1 MNDQERFWNAS
12 LDDLKRGYWEEP
24 NYYGCLLCGKRV
36 EKGIVYQEDGILY
49 EAEKKIRVHIQK
61 NHYSVFDY
69 LLGLDKK
76 ITGLSEHQKGL
87 LQLFFQGKSNAEIQS
102 EMGIGSPSTIRNHRF
117 VLKEK
122 ARQAKI
128 FMVIVELLKEKEQS
142 STLSYM
148 SPDLSSTT
156 SIVIGPYKLSE
167 EEINK
172 ILKRCFP
179 QGTDGPL
186 KTFDLKQKNRLVVL
200 REITRRFDATRIY
213 HEKEVNE
220 ILKTVADDFA
230 TIRRQLVEYGYMY
243 RKSDGSEYWV
253 KDYSEDEEENMERK
267 KELKQLY
274 KEMKSEG
281 GVYQIRNTINQ
292 KVFVVSTPNLK
303 TINGRQ
309 RQLQDGSHM
318 NRQLQEELK
327 QFGADA
333 FVFEVLEVLEEKEEG
348 FFDKKEE
355 LKKLEKKWLEKLK
368 PYGESGYNK

>member
-12 LDDLKRGYWEEP
+12 LEDLKRGYWEES

-36 EKGIVYQEDGILY
+36 EKGIIYQEDGILY
-49 EAEKKIRVHIQK
+49 EAEKRINVHIQK
-61 NHYSVFDY
+61 NHRSVFDY

-87 LQLFFQGKSNAEIQS
+87 LQLFYQGKSNAEIQS

-122 ARQAKI
+122 ARQAKV

-142 STLSYM
+142 NTLSYM
-148 SPDLSSTT
+148 SSDPSSTT
-156 SIVIGPYKLSE
+156 SIVVGPYKLSE

-200 REITRRFDATRIY
+200 REITKRFDANRIY

-220 ILKTVADDFA
+220 ILKTAADDFA
-230 TIRRQLVEYGYMY
+230 TIRRQLVEYKFMN

-253 KDYSEDEEENMERK
+253 KDYSEDREENMERK

-274 KEMKSEG
+274 KEMKTEG

-333 FVFEVLEVLEEKEEG
+333 FVFEVLEVLEEKEAD

-355 LKKLEKKWLEKLK
+355 LKKLEKKWLEKLE
-368 PYGESGYNK
+368 PYGERGYNK